1 MHRCTNCQKELRL
14 DAPPGRQDVC
24 PYCQADLHCC
34 FNCRFYS
41 PTASQQCLNPGL
53 EPVKSKHKAN
63 FCEEFR
69 FREFHAQTSLNL
81 EEKTK
86 KTLDDLF
93 RKL

>member
-1 MHRCTNCQKELRL
+1 MQRCSHCHKELRL
-14 DAPPGRQDVC
+14 DAPPGRRDVC

-53 EPVKSKHKAN
+53 EPVRNKRSAN

-69 FREFHAQTSLNL
+69 LREFHEQTSRTSD
-81 EEKTK
+81 EQARR
-86 KTLDDLF
+86 TLDDLF
-93 RKL
+93 RKR